1 VFRRLVFAATI
12 LTFVVVVVGAFVRLS
27 DAGLGCPDWPL
38 CYGKLTPS
46 HAAEEIGK
54 AEAVQ
59 PGGPVSMAKAWKEM
73 FHRYIA
79 KLLGL
84 LIISI
89 AVLAWMKRRELG
101 QSPWLATALFGAVCL
116 QGAFGAWT
124 VTMMLMPVIVTG
136 HLLGGMTVLSLLTW
150 LSARQLFQGRPA
162 FAPGLA
168 PAWLARA
175 APLALAL
182 LACQIALGGWVS
194 TNYAAMGCPDLP
206 LCKGQLMP
214 PMDFT
219 HGFQLLRDLGK
230 KADGEFLTVEALTA
244 IHWMHRVGAL
254 LVFLFLG
261 WFGSKLL
268 KLGALRPL
276 RSLGMA
282 LLTLLCVQVSIGIAV
297 VAMQLPLHLAAA
309 HNAGAALLLMTLVV
323 INFRVFSATRT
334 LSSGPA

>member
-1 VFRRLVFAATI
+1 MFRKLVFTATV
-12 LTFVVVVVGAFVRLS
+12 LTFIVVVVGAFVRLS

-46 HAAEEIGK
+46 HAAEEIGR

-89 AVLAWMKRRELG
+89 AVLAWMKRRQLG
-101 QSPWLATALFGAVCL
+101 QSPWLASALFGAVCL

-124 VTMMLMPVIVTG
+124 VTMMLMPVIVT
-136 HLLGGMTVLSLLTW
+136 VLSLLTW
-150 LSARQLFQGRPA
+150 LSARQLSWRS
-162 FAPGLA
+162 FAPDA
-168 PAWLARA
+168 VPDWLRRA

-182 LACQIALGGWVS
+182 LVCQIALGGWVS

-206 LCKGQLMP
+206 LCRGQLVP

-230 KADGEFLTVEALTA
+230 KADGELLTFEALTA
-244 IHWMHRVGAL
+244 IHWVHRCGAVV
-254 LVFLFLG
+254 VFLFLG

-268 KLGALRPL
+268 RLAALR
-276 RSLGMA
+276 RLGMA
-282 LLTLLCVQVSIGIAV
+282 LLGLVSLQFCIGLAI
-297 VAMQLPLHLAAA
+297 VALHLPLHLAAT

-323 INFRVFSATRT
+323 INFRVFSASRAGTAPGQHEPIP
-334 LSSGPA
+334 SA

>member
-1 VFRRLVFAATI
+1 MFRKLVFAATV
-12 LTFVVVVVGAFVRLS
+12 LTFIVVVVGAFVRLS

-84 LIISI
+84 LIITI
-89 AVLAWMKRRELG
+89 AVLAWSKRRELG

-136 HLLGGMTVLSLLTW
+136 HLLGGMTVLSFLTW
-150 LSARQLFQGRPA
+150 LSARQIAWPMVSPGV
-162 FAPGLA
+162 AP
-168 PAWLARA
+168 WLRRA
-175 APLALAL
+175 APLALL
-182 LACQIALGGWVS
+182 LLVCQIALGGWVS

-206 LCKGQLMP
+206 LCKGRLLP
-214 PMDFT
+214 PMDFD
-219 HGFQLLRDLGK
+219 HGFTLLRDLGK
-230 KADGEFLTVEALTA
+230 KADGELLTLEALTA
-244 IHWMHRVGAL
+244 IHWMHRLGAL
-254 LVFLFLG
+254 VVFLCLG
-261 WFGSKLL
+261 WFGSMLL

-276 RSLGMA
+276 GMVLHILLG
-282 LLTLLCVQVSIGIAV
+282 VQVGLGIAI
-297 VAMQLPLHLAAA
+297 VALQLPLYLAAA

-323 INFRVFSATRT
+323 INFRVFSAPRV
-334 LSSGPA
+334 SAGPGPA